1 MIPPIALQ
9 RKPLVADEAPAPT
22 TMHGSLAVMRN
33 DMVAA
38 GTRPNCP
45 KGHAAA
51 AGSRCDGAGGR
62 AQDRTSATKRRGLQR
77 HYRHGR
83 WVPAT
88 ASWCRVRATA
98 APFIWRR
105 SARSPEGRQDF
116 TVSDSLKSSLKERGR
131 SVGGLFVAICNSA
144 RLDALKRL
152 PEKAQLSPV

>member
-83 WVPAT
+83 WVPQ
-88 ASWCRVRATA
+88 RVLVSR
-98 APFIWRR
+98 
-105 SARSPEGRQDF
+105 EGNG
-116 TVSDSLKSSLKERGR
+116 TVHLEAFGE
-131 SVGGLFVAICNSA
+131 VA
-144 RLDALKRL
+144 
-152 PEKAQLSPV
+152 